1 MARRSGPS
9 TAVSCISRSFRT
21 VIGQPRLLY
30 RARRSRHDRT
40 RARASLQCRFRAG
53 MHQSV
58 LIYAL
63 REQHRVCSGS
73 MNEPKLVDSVELE
86 VGQHAEGAA
95 LSSRTACSGAFCAS
109 KQHQSILSSIQRHS
123 VVPYASQLLHC
134 VPPGEPKS
142 CAIRAPFGRTDVP
155 RVAPSVCTG
164 AGGRKENVGCRGGTA
179 RCS

>member
-73 MNEPKLVDSVELE
+73 MNEPKLVDPVELE
-86 VGQHAEGAA
+86 VGEDAEAA
-95 LSSRTACSGAFCAS
+95 SLSGRTACSGVFCAS
-109 KQHQSILSSIQRHS
+109 KQHQSILSSIQRHRRCHT
-123 VVPYASQLLHC
+123 PASCCTAYHLESPNLARFERC
-134 VPPGEPKS
+134 LATPTCPGQCCRS
-142 CAIRAPFGRTDVP
+142 APERVDGKKMSDVGVGR
-155 RVAPSVCTG
+155 
-164 AGGRKENVGCRGGTA
+164 RGGY
-179 RCS
+179 

>member
-73 MNEPKLVDSVELE
+73 MNEPKLADPVELE
-86 VGQHAEGAA
+86 VGHHAEGAA

-109 KQHQSILSSIQRHS
+109 KQHQSILSPPFSANRRCHTPPCAE
-123 VVPYASQLLHC
+123 VFPHLLRTA
-134 VPPGEPKS
+134 KS
-142 CAIRAPFGRTDVP
+142 FLQAVFNAARAPSWV
-155 RVAPSVCTG
+155 VQQ
-164 AGGRKENVGCRGGTA
+164 
-179 RCS
+179 